1 MHHLRGNAIPADHV
15 QNLLTNSYEILCRC
29 SLKQNF
35 DIMGIEMWAKLAQ
48 NCKNLIYFVK
58 ICSLGTNLLE
68 RFFFTKL
75 GRNLSSA
82 PSHQISSSWFWKC
95 RPKST
100 KIVKIW
106 NFWYKSA
113 HRGRSSSDF
122 LNKIRHGRES
132 PRSAPS
138 GQISPLWL

>member
-68 RFFFTKL
+68 RFF
-75 GRNLSSA
+75 
-82 PSHQISSSWFWKC
+82 
-95 RPKST
+95 
-100 KIVKIW
+100 
-106 NFWYKSA
+106 Y
-113 HRGRSSSDF
+113 
-122 LNKIRHGRES
+122 KIREES
-132 PRSAPS
+132 QFRPLAPNFIIVVLEMSA
-138 GQISPLWL
+138 